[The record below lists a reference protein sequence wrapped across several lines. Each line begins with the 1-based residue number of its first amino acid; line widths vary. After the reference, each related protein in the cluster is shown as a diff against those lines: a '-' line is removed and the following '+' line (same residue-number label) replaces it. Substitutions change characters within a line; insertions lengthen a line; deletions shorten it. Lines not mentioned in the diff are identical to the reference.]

1 MSDSRAS
8 VDQVLFTPSMDNKIV
23 GQLSEKKLPKNLIVE
38 ALDAEKQLWRL
49 VYSKGLLHAGVR
61 QLYVKACSNY
71 EKIILHDHELAELQ
85 DIEYSLWKLHYK
97 HIDEY
102 RNRLRETMSSVAP
115 KNSGTVDQGRNDLLD
130 GFKSFLSEA
139 SEFYQGLII
148 KIRRIN
154 GLPEE
159 IRSLDEDGFVS
170 YNDSSKLYRIQFSC
184 HRCLVSLGDLAR
196 YRELYGNP
204 YPQKRNWS
212 IAATHYL
219 NASIIWPDSGNPHNQ
234 LAVLATY
241 VGDELL
247 ALYHC
252 LRSLA
257 VKEPFPD
264 AWDNLI
270 LLFEK
275 NGASHLHTIL
285 NEATFNFLKPSERSI
300 VQFKAESNGSMVQMR
315 KDSDGALSDKA
326 GLWSLIVR
334 MIGFF
339 YINSSLE
346 EFPIIFGSVI
356 RELEAMLSTDDA
368 TLKGTLESYQQMGI
382 ARTGPFRII
391 QLVAIL
397 IYTIHTLG
405 DKSKLQKRKN
415 MRYTQ
420 QPELIK
426 LAVASAFICMRCF
439 VDRCLKTNPVE
450 SSPLLPS
457 ILVFMEFLVDA
468 LDRAETYTTD
478 EKCAN
483 AISYF
488 FSAFVDLLNH
498 FTFAVDEA
506 QHFIALW
513 EDNELRGFSPIAQSH
528 QMLSFSNCDELRN
541 RLEDKN
547 EQQLRISRIV
557 AAAIKVVDRSNEFHK
572 WISYD
577 KVRRKFHFPESEK
590 LTGQAETEIA
600 DCIAHQEAEEQN
612 EVEVA
617 KDEPNKVDK
626 NGSSS
631 PAEEEEVILFKPITR
646 YNSAPIYMPA
656 TTANDEPSSSI
667 WEFKAPQEERLN
679 RGSSFPENQ
688 FCFDSSSFLS
698 NATSSSSSKAFWQ
711 EPIPE
716 DSEIDSFPD
725 HPTDFEAEDTKTD
738 VLPSVAG
745 PPSLNAWV
753 LNRENSGFRKGEV
766 LKESN
771 KCHAGNDVGVASLPL
786 TDLSIG
792 ETTVGQQDVGIA
804 PSIPAPQL
812 PCGSSSVEDSLIHPQ
827 YSSDTMHH
835 SVAPYTTPVPS
846 APLLPENASWYNGGT
861 YSYDGG
867 SNSEGFEGK
876 ADFSQVYLSILS
888 RNQDSSNYDLWSP
901 RFTDACSPIPGR
913 TSSPQWS
920 TQYNGNLNINRTHN
934 GGLPF
939 HPYTLTYLGS
949 LHDNN
954 VSGFAPDRLAINPS
968 DTYPLHHVEGS
979 SLRPGWHVT
988 PGANEQMRDKL
999 FHHEFQKPTAHGFG
1013 ALQELMSERQGL
1025 LRYLKEKE
1033 WRAQE
1038 AQLGGP

>member
-8 VDQVLFTPSMDNKIV
+8 VGQVLFTPSMDNKIV

-49 VYSKGLLHAGVR
+49 IYLKGLLHAGVR

-85 DIEYSLWKLHYK
+85 DIEYSIWKLHYK

-102 RNRLRETMSSVAP
+102 RNRLRETMSLVSP
-115 KNSGTVDQGRNDLLD
+115 KNSGTVYQDRSDLLD

-139 SEFYQGLII
+139 SEFYQGLIK

-159 IRSLDEDGFVS
+159 IRSFDEDGFVS
-170 YNDSSKLYRIQFSC
+170 YKDSSKLYRIQFSC
-184 HRCLVSLGDLAR
+184 HRCLVALGDLAR

-204 YPQKRNWS
+204 DPQKRNWS

-252 LRSLA
+252 IRSLA

-275 NGASHLHTIL
+275 NRASHLHTIL
-285 NEATFNFLKPSERSI
+285 NEAAFNFLKPSERSTA
-300 VQFKAESNGSMVQMR
+300 QFKAESNGSMVQMSG
-315 KDSDGALSDKA
+315 DSDDTSSDKT

-346 EFPIIFGSVI
+346 EYPIIFGSVI
-356 RELEAMLSTDDA
+356 RELEAMLSTDDV
-368 TLKGTLESYQQMGI
+368 TLTDALESYQRMGI
-382 ARTGPFRII
+382 ARMGPFRII

-405 DKSKLQKRKN
+405 ENSKLQKRQN
-415 MRYTQ
+415 MRYMQ

-426 LAVASAFICMRCF
+426 LAVASAFIC
-439 VDRCLKTNPVE
+439 
-450 SSPLLPS
+450 
-457 ILVFMEFLVDA
+457 
-468 LDRAETYTTD
+468 RADTYTTD

-488 FSAFVDLLNH
+488 FSDFVDLLNY
-498 FTFAVDEA
+498 FTCAVDEA

-528 QMLSFSNCDELRN
+528 QMLIFSNSL
-541 RLEDKN
+541 
-547 EQQLRISRIV
+547 
-557 AAAIKVVDRSNEFHK
+557 
-572 WISYD
+572 
-577 KVRRKFHFPESEK
+577 
-590 LTGQAETEIA
+590 
-600 DCIAHQEAEEQN
+600 QEAEEQN
-612 EVEVA
+612 EVGVA
-617 KDEPNKVDK
+617 KDEPNKVDE
-626 NGSSS
+626 NGNSF

-656 TTANDEPSSSI
+656 TTENDEPSSSI
-667 WEFKAPQEERLN
+667 WEFKAPLEERLN

-688 FCFDSSSFLS
+688 FFFDSSSFLS
-698 NATSSSSSKAFWQ
+698 NVTTSCSSKAFWQ

-725 HPTDFEAEDTKTD
+725 HSTDFGAEDTKPD
-738 VLPSVAG
+738 LLPSVAG

-753 LNRENSGFRKGEV
+753 LNRENSGFRKGGV
-766 LKESN
+766 IQESN
-771 KCHAGNDVGVASLPL
+771 KCQAGNDVGVASLPL
-786 TDLSIG
+786 ADLSIG
-792 ETTVGQQDVGIA
+792 ETTVGQQDAGIT
-804 PSIPAPQL
+804 PSSPAFRL
-812 PCGSSSVEDSLIHPQ
+812 PCGSSSVGDSLIHPH
-827 YSSDTMHH
+827 YSSESVHH
-835 SVAPYTTPVPS
+835 SAAPYMTPVPS
-846 APLLPENASWYNGGT
+846 APLLPENASWYNVGS
-861 YSYDGG
+861 YSYDEC
-867 SNSEGFEGK
+867 SESENVAGK
-876 ADFSQVYLSILS
+876 VDFSQVYLSIIS
-888 RNQDSSNYDLWSP
+888 GNQDPSNYDLRSP

-920 TQYNGNLNINRTHN
+920 TQYHGNLNINRKHN

-949 LHDNN
+949 LHDKD
-954 VSGFAPDRLAINPS
+954 VSSFASDRLVMNPS
-968 DTYPLHHVEGS
+968 VTYPLQHVEGS
-979 SLRPGWHVT
+979 SLGPGWHAST
-988 PGANEQMRDKL
+988 PAANEQMRDKL
-999 FHHEFQKPTAHGFG
+999 FHHEFQKPTANGFG
-1013 ALQELMSERQGL
+1013 ALQELMSDRQGL

-1033 WRAQE
+1033 WRAE